1 MSVWLGM
8 TSPECVC
15 SSCKYPKKRTN
26 EAHISYSI
34 TVSQLSMAESI
45 AQAAQTLG
53 TTAPALAFFL
63 AQSRDTGLSTKL
75 HSYTRASCLQVESSL
90 WQPDADFWL
99 SLIGI
104 TPHGMNRRLQLSASL
119 VLPAPVT
126 LQHGKC
132 DVSLVEQLPRS
143 LHADEFESQRLS
155 LPGGAHSLSFLPK
168 CEHPNTLMASFFF
181 FPTRLTCA
189 DTHVF
194 GDQTE
199 DAPAFTSNESLIIQ
213 RFQSVSAKISSPG
226 NAVLSLDADLP
237 LHARYPPPKLNKCG
251 SHMDIPVGFPVAA
264 AKCSWQSNG
273 ARPTLVPCS
282 NCADGNGS
290 TTWSVPR
297 GCVDDCL
304 VVTTVTTLLHVLCAA
319 LIALIVLR
327 PFRRRKEE

>member
-15 SSCKYPKKRTN
+15 SSCKYPKKRTT

-90 WQPDADFWL
+90 RQPDADFWL

-104 TPHGMNRRLQLSASL
+104 TPHGMNRRLHLSASL

-143 LHADEFESQRLS
+143 LHADKFESQRLS

-168 CEHPNTLMASFFF
+168 CEHPNTLMPSFFF
-181 FPTRLTCA
+181 FPNASDVCRYARL
-189 DTHVF
+189 
-194 GDQTE
+194 
-199 DAPAFTSNESLIIQ
+199 
-213 RFQSVSAKISSPG
+213 
-226 NAVLSLDADLP
+226 
-237 LHARYPPPKLNKCG
+237 
-251 SHMDIPVGFPVAA
+251 
-264 AKCSWQSNG
+264 W
-273 ARPTLVPCS
+273 RP
-282 NCADGNGS
+282 D
-290 TTWSVPR
+290 
-297 GCVDDCL
+297 
-304 VVTTVTTLLHVLCAA
+304 
-319 LIALIVLR
+319 
-327 PFRRRKEE
+327 RRRTGFHLQRVTHHSALSVRVRKNFISRQCCSFSRR